1 MRTFFFLKVILLML
15 FLDLA
20 TLETT
25 YAQRYAT
32 AVGLRFGS
40 NDISRTVGLTAKQR
54 IMQQLT
60 VEGILQSDFSKNT
73 TAHILMA
80 NHKPI
85 ISKRFNYYY
94 GAGVSFGREESFVKQ
109 RETKE
114 IIQTYGNATM
124 GMDLIGGIELTVANT
139 VISLDYKPNINLAG
153 REEFFRGQ
161 VGISA
166 RTVIVKSKEQDKRW
180 RKKKRAKKR
189 ANREP
194 IGDKLKNIFNFR
206 SN

>member
-1 MRTFFFLKVILLML
+1 MRSFLFFKILGL
-15 FLDLA
+15 
-20 TLETT
+20 TLIFVSAVAEVTV
-25 YAQRYAT
+25 AQRYAT
-32 AVGLRFGS
+32 SVGLRFGN
-40 NDISRTVGLTAKQR
+40 NDVSRMVGVTAKQR

-60 VEGILQSDFSKNT
+60 VEGIIQSDFNKNT

-80 NHKPI
+80 NHRPI

-94 GAGVSFGREESFVKQ
+94 GAGFSFGREESFVKQ

-114 IIQTYGNATM
+114 IVHTYGNATM
-124 GMDLIGGIELTVANT
+124 GMDLIAGLELTVANT
-139 VISLDYKPNINLAG
+139 VISLDYKPNVNLAG

-166 RTVIVKSKEQDKRW
+166 RTVLVKSKEQDRKW

-189 ANREP
+189 AAREP
-194 IGDKLKNIFNFR
+194 FGDKLKNTFNFR